1 MKRPF
6 INITLTTT
14 FKTKTK
20 PSGKIYVCNEC
31 EKTFNRPSALRA
43 HTLTHTGEKPHACDI
58 PGCGRR
64 FTVVSNLRRHLRVH
78 QKPHSRRR
86 SMAQQ
91 RRAHVERLINRMNI
105 RQSADAVYDITDCY
119 PSPPPLS
126 DGSLSPTNSD
136 FSSPPR
142 SPSPNIY
149 LDANSY
155 RLLKPKVEYMRPE
168 CLSIKS
174 LLN

>member
-1 MKRPF
+1 MYAVNVKRHSIDLVLSVLILLLIQEKNLMPVTCKHYCVVSF
-6 INITLTTT
+6 ICILIRIQ
-14 FKTKTK
+14 
-20 PSGKIYVCNEC
+20 S
-31 EKTFNRPSALRA
+31 
-43 HTLTHTGEKPHACDI
+43 

-64 FTVVSNLRRHLRVH
+64 FTVISNLRRHLRVH

-91 RRAHVERLINRMNI
+91 RRAHVERLINRTNT

-126 DGSLSPTNSD
+126 DGSLSSTNSD